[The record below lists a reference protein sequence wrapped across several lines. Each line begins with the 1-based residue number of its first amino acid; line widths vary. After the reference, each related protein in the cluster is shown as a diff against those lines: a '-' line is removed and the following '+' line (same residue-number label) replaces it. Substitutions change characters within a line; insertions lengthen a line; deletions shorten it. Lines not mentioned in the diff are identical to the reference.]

1 MSDEN
6 RGQARLFDALTT
18 KGTAFTAEERH
29 SLGLLGLL
37 PTVVKTL
44 AEQVDHCWHEFSTRR
59 DDLDKHIYLRA
70 LQDRNET
77 LFYRVLREH
86 IPETLPIVYTPTVG
100 EACQRFSEIYR
111 RPRGLFVSYADRDC
125 LDEVIRNR
133 PHRDVD
139 VIVVTDGQRIL
150 GLGDQG
156 IGGMGIPIGKLSL
169 YTLIGGI
176 DPARTLPIVLDVG
189 TDNVELLDD
198 PQYLGWRHRRIDD
211 DDYYAFIDKFVAA
224 VHEQL
229 PDVLLQ
235 WEDFATVHAQPI
247 LTSYRDKLLT
257 FNDDIQGT
265 AAVALGALHGA
276 AKVAGRPL
284 SQQQVVMLGAG
295 SAGIGVLEMVRQEM
309 VTEGLTEQ
317 AALERIWVVDVM
329 GLLTDDRTDLTVA
342 QRKFAQPAGRVADW
356 GLPGA
361 AQLADV
367 VHHVDV
373 GVLLGLST
381 AAGAFTED
389 IVREMAGKTDRPI
402 IFPLSNPTSRSEAH
416 PAELDHWTDGR
427 ALIATGSP
435 FAPRASQRRRTTDR
449 PMQQRLHLPRDGAGR
464 DRRASDPGDR
474 RDDAGRGGD
483 AGRRVARPLR
493 PGPTAASRLARRA
506 RRGDAHRPR
515 RRRPS
520 RRGRRRPQTQRRRT
534 HPTDY
539 AGALGPGIPGAL
551 NLPSTRDR
559 LVHLPVRAQR
569 DHLAVVVGLVG
580 EHTLGGGL
588 VVARRDQDVPD
599 VGFLVAALVGVAE
612 DELDFGRGRDGL
624 VPEGRDRV
632 AAPVALALGV
642 QRRRPD
648 GVFDDGVVGEHR
660 KPRFFVPGDDRLARA
675 PAGLVGWVLSH
686 RRHSP
691 ASGRCLLIATL
702 CIVVGAVTRFPSR
715 ACRS

>member
-6 RGQARLFDALTT
+6 RGPARLFDALTT
-18 KGTAFTAEERH
+18 KGTAFTVEERR

-44 AEQVDHCWHEFSTRR
+44 EQQVEHCWHECSTRR
-59 DDLDKHIYLRA
+59 DDLDRHIYLRA

-77 LFYRVLREH
+77 LFYRLLSEH
-86 IPETLPIVYTPTVG
+86 IAETLPIVYTPTVG

-111 RPRGLFVSYADRDC
+111 RPRGLFVSYEDRDR

-189 TDNVELLDD
+189 TDNAELLDD
-198 PQYLGWRHRRIDD
+198 PLYLGWRHRRVDD
-211 DDYYAFIDKFVAA
+211 DDYYAFIDKFVTA

-235 WEDFATVHAQPI
+235 WEDFATAHAQPI
-247 LTSYRDKLLT
+247 LSNYRDKLLT

-295 SAGIGVLEMVRQEM
+295 SAGIGVLDMIRQQMVN
-309 VTEGLTEQ
+309 EGLSEQ
-317 AALERIWVVDVM
+317 AALDRIWVVDVV
-329 GLLTDDRTDLTVA
+329 GLLTDDRADLTVA
-342 QRKFAQPAGRVADW
+342 QRKFAQSAGRVADW
-356 GLPGA
+356 GLSAP

-381 AAGAFTED
+381 AAGAFSED
-389 IVREMAGKTDRPI
+389 IVREMAGKTERPI
-402 IFPLSNPTSRSEAH
+402 IFPLSNPTSRSEAR
-416 PAELDHWTDGR
+416 PAELDLWTDGR

-435 FAPRASQRRRTTDR
+435 FAPVLRNGVER
-449 PMQQRLHLPRDGAGR
+449 PIAQCNNVYIFPAMGLA
-464 DRRASDPGDR
+464 
-474 RDDAGRGGD
+474 
-483 AGRRVARPLR
+483 V
-493 PGPTAASRLARRA
+493 TAAA
-506 RRGDAHRPR
+506 AHRV
-515 RRRPS
+515 
-520 RRGRRRPQTQRRRT
+520 
-534 HPTDY
+534 TD
-539 AGALGPGIPGAL
+539 
-551 NLPSTRDR
+551 
-559 LVHLPVRAQR
+559 
-569 DHLAVVVGLVG
+569 
-580 EHTLGGGL
+580 EMM
-588 VVARRDQDVPD
+588 
-599 VGFLVAALVGVAE
+599 
-612 DELDFGRGRDGL
+612 
-624 VPEGRDRV
+624 RV
-632 AAPVALALGV
+632 AAATLGDASPALADPDQPLLPDWADVPAVAMRIAHAVAV
-642 QRRRPD
+642 QAVAD
-648 GVFDDGVVGEHR
+648 GV
-660 KPRFFVPGDDRLARA
+660 A
-675 PAGLVGWVLSH
+675 PQ
-686 RRHSP
+686 
-691 ASGRCLLIATL
+691 
-702 CIVVGAVTRFPSR
+702 
-715 ACRS
+715 RSNDELTQRITQVHWTPEYPEL